1 MGIDWHFLYFTV
13 CIALHSFVGIIFLK
27 IYNFKIGK
35 IITVKEDNIY
45 RPFCSLLIVKQI
57 KKPKVKK
64 TSNNML
70 DV

>member
-1 MGIDWHFLYFTV
+1 MGIDWHFLHFTV
-13 CIALHSFVGIIFLK
+13 YIGLHSFVCVLFLK

-35 IITVKEDNIY
+35 IITMKEDNMC
-45 RPFCSLLIVKQI
+45 RPFCSCLIVKQI